1 MQDISWFALS
11 IFVALSD
18 SLHGLHS
25 LQSTGA
31 KAAQS
36 ELHEWGLGDRR
47 FGMVVSWFLI
57 GGDLYTAYTFYRSL
71 GTRGQFA
78 VTTFAAGSSR

>member
-1 MQDISWFALS
+1 M
-11 IFVALSD
+11 
-18 SLHGLHS
+18 
-25 LQSTGA
+25 
-31 KAAQS
+31 
-36 ELHEWGLGDRR
+36 GLGGRR

-57 GGDLYTAYTFYRSL
+57 GGDLYTAYTFYRSP

>member
-1 MQDISWFALS
+1 MVAFAAVNWRKGGS
-11 IFVALSD
+11 IKLD
-18 SLHGLHS
+18 
-25 LQSTGA
+25 
-31 KAAQS
+31 
-36 ELHEWGLGDRR
+36 EWGLHDRR

>member
-1 MQDISWFALS
+1 M
-11 IFVALSD
+11 VR
-18 SLHGLHS
+18 HS

-57 GGDLYTAYTFYRSL
+57 GGDLYTAYTFYAVSVLEASL
-71 GTRGQFA
+71 R
-78 VTTFAAGSSR
+78 